1 MITVKENIPDT
12 PMAQHAVARI
22 LTDVPLNDIY
32 SELAEE
38 ASELAQAALKMCRI
52 GSTTNP
58 TDKTYEQARQDLVE
72 EYTDVLNIAMRV
84 LDIQPDWLIG
94 DYKLYRWCKRLE
106 DAKIRD
112 RNKPYSEER
121 VKAE

>member
-1 MITVKENIPDT
+1 MIIIKENIPDT
-12 PMAQHAVARI
+12 PMAQHAIARI

-52 GSTTNP
+52 GSATNP

-106 DAKIRD
+106 EAKIRD